1 MKFILLII
9 GVIVLQGG
17 FILAFLISRSNESD
31 EIDDLPIISWTVIF
45 LLTILLPFVL
55 SPFFIFKRATGKRIE
70 LLLYSVLGVEIV
82 FAVISPFL
90 YGGTDSDLGFADW
103 PVVGVTYG
111 LPIAGLSLLST
122 IILSFKFYKRSQ
134 QGNRL

>member
-1 MKFILLII
+1 MKFNLLFI

-17 FILAFLISRSNESD
+17 FLLAFLISRFNQID
-31 EIDDLPIISWTVIF
+31 ENDDLPIISWTVIF
-45 LLTILLPFVL
+45 LLTILLPFVFSL
-55 SPFFIFKRATGKRIE
+55 FFILKRATKKRIA
-70 LLLYSVLGVEIV
+70 LLLVSVLGVEIL

-103 PVVGVTYG
+103 PIVGVDYG